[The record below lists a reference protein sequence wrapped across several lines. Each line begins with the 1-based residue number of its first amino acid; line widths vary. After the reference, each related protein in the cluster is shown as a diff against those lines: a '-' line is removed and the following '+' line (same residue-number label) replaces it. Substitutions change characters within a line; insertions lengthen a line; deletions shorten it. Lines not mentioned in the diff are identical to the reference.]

1 MNSSEL
7 IQAIENDK
15 AASYWLIDQIRLIG
29 KRDIFDFMR
38 DVENLNDVLQLQW
51 HEMTKER
58 MAQER
63 NAQMLKTS
71 TIWKRD
77 QEQMVA
83 DFLAGKC
90 EHPI

>member
-51 HEMTKER
+51 SEMTKER

-63 NAQMLKTS
+63 IDK
-71 TIWKRD
+71 
-77 QEQMVA
+77 EQMVV
-83 DFLAGKC
+83 DYLAGEC

>member
-7 IQAIENDK
+7 IQLIENDK

-51 HEMTKER
+51 SEMTKER
-58 MAQER
+58 IAKER
-63 NAQMLKTS
+63 IDK
-71 TIWKRD
+71 
-77 QEQMVA
+77 EQMVV
-83 DFLAGKC
+83 DYLAGEC

>member
-38 DVENLNDVLQLQW
+38 DVETLNDVLQLQW
-51 HEMTKER
+51 NEMTKER

-63 NAQMLKTS
+63 KL
-71 TIWKRD
+71 WKRD
-77 QEQMVA
+77 QEQMVE

>member
-15 AASYWLIDQIRLIG
+15 SSSYWLIDQIRLIG

-51 HEMTKER
+51 SEMTKER

-63 NAQMLKTS
+63 IDK
-71 TIWKRD
+71 
-77 QEQMVA
+77 EQMVV
-83 DFLAGKC
+83 DYLAGEC

>member
-15 AASYWLIDQIRLIG
+15 AASYWLIDQIRSIG
-29 KRDIFDFMR
+29 KRDIYDLMR
-38 DVENLNDVLQLQW
+38 DVETLNNVLQLQW

-63 NAQMLKTS
+63 KF
-71 TIWKRD
+71 WKRD
-77 QEQMVA
+77 QEQMMA

>member
-58 MAQER
+58 MKKER
-63 NAQMLKTS
+63 D
-71 TIWKRD
+71 R
-77 QEQMVA
+77 EQMMA

>member
-38 DVENLNDVLQLQW
+38 DVETLNDVLQLQW
-51 HEMTKER
+51 NEMTKER
-58 MAQER
+58 MKKER
-63 NAQMLKTS
+63 MA
-71 TIWKRD
+71 
-77 QEQMVA
+77 QEQMRRVE

>member
-7 IQAIENDK
+7 IQLIENDK
-15 AASYWLIDQIRLIG
+15 SSSYWLIDQIRLID

-38 DVENLNDVLQLQW
+38 DVENLNDVLQLKW

-63 NAQMLKTS
+63 IA
-71 TIWKRD
+71 
-77 QEQMVA
+77 QEQMVV
-83 DFLAGKC
+83 DYLAGEC
-90 EHPI
+90 